1 MGSCCLLGSGSSRL
15 LERMGKA
22 LTGALCESRGLC
34 GESKM
39 WCGSLCDRCG
49 RVFVQELEVWA
60 WYALCRPFYSTS
72 ILITMIISINEDNYE
87 T

>member
-39 WCGSLCDRCG
+39 WYGSLCDRCG
-49 RVFVQELEVWA
+49 RVFVKELEVGLA
-60 WYALCRPFYSTS
+60 MRYADLSTQRPF
-72 ILITMIISINEDNYE
+72 
-87 T
+87 